1 MLHILYH
8 NLDLSQYNCSVAAGV
23 EIVVLGQRFHCNC
36 EGEEVI
42 YSSMYSFVFCFVL
55 LFFARA

>member
-1 MLHILYH
+1 MLHMVYH

-23 EIVVLGQRFHCNC
+23 EIVVLGQRFQCNC
-36 EGEEVI
+36 EGEEVT
-42 YSSMYSFVFCFVL
+42 YSSMYSFFFFVL